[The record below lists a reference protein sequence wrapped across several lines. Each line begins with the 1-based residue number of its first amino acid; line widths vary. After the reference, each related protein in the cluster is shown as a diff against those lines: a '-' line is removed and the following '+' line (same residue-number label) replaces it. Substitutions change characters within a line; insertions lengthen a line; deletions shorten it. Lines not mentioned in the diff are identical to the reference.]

1 MNAIGATAS
10 HGPDRDKSSHSMK
23 SPLVASLMLH
33 GFLILL
39 FSGAF
44 FFFSKPIEIPSEP
57 MAVEIL
63 PVTEKAQSNIEAPV
77 QKKMKE
83 PEEVTEEPPPMARSV
98 EQNIAP
104 KAETPKP
111 KPVEREKVEDVKK
124 PEPSPIPLKKAE
136 VAEKKVTEKPK
147 PPEKKPEAAKKE
159 EVKKEDEKPAE
170 DAAEFSSVLKN
181 LVGDEQAEPT
191 PDSVPRDTPRQA
203 PQLTSP
209 APLGAQLSMSEM
221 DALRAQL
228 AQCWIV
234 PAGARDA
241 EGLVVDIEVNV
252 AADKTVT
259 SARVVDQ
266 LRYGSDAVFR
276 AAADSAMRALKSPS
290 CTPLA
295 LPDGKY
301 EQWKDMTVQFD
312 PKNMF

>member
-1 MNAIGATAS
+1 MNATLSAS
-10 HGPDRDKSSHSMK
+10 QGPERDTKSSSMK
-23 SPLVASLMLH
+23 SPLVASLVFH

-44 FFFSKPIEIPSEP
+44 FIFSKPVEIPSEP
-57 MAVEIL
+57 MSVEIL
-63 PVTEKAQSNIEAPV
+63 PVTETASSLTEAPIA
-77 QKKMKE
+77 KKTKE
-83 PEEVTEEPPPMARSV
+83 PEEISEEPPPMAKV
-98 EQNIAP
+98 MEPNVTP
-104 KAETPKP
+104 KSEPPKP
-111 KPVEREKVEDVKK
+111 KPAEREKIEDVKK
-124 PEPSPIPLKKAE
+124 PEATPIPLKKAE
-136 VAEKKVTEKPK
+136 VADKKRAEKPK

-159 EVKKEDEKPAE
+159 EVKKEEEKPVE

-241 EGLVVDIEVNV
+241 EGLLVDIEVTV

-259 SARVVDQ
+259 SSRVVDQ
-266 LRYGSDAVFR
+266 LRYGADGVFR
-276 AAADSAMRALKSPS
+276 AAADSAMRALKSPA

-295 LPDGKY
+295 LPDNKY
-301 EQWKDMTVQFD
+301 DQWKDMTVQFD

>member
-1 MNAIGATAS
+1 MNATLTAS
-10 HGPDRDKSSHSMK
+10 QGPERDGKTPSMK
-23 SPLVASLMLH
+23 SPLMASLMLH

-77 QKKMKE
+77 AKKVK
-83 PEEVTEEPPPMARSV
+83 PEEIAEEPPPMAKAV

-104 KAETPKP
+104 KAQEPKP

-124 PEPSPIPLKKAE
+124 PEPAPKPVKKAE
-136 VAEKKVTEKPK
+136 VAEKKAPPVPDKA
-147 PPEKKPEAAKKE
+147 PEKKPEPAKSE
-159 EVKKEDEKPAE
+159 EVKAEPKPEE

-181 LVGDEQAEPT
+181 LVGDEEAEPT
-191 PDSVPRDTPRQA
+191 PDSIPRDTPRQA
-203 PQLTSP
+203 PQLTAP

-228 AQCWIV
+228 AQCWLV

-241 EGLVVDIEVNV
+241 QNLVVDIEVSV
-252 AADKTVT
+252 AMNKTVT
-259 SARVVDQ
+259 NARIVDQ

-276 AAADSAMRALKSPS
+276 AAADSAMRALKSPE

-295 LPDGKY
+295 LPDNKY
-301 EQWKDMTVQFD
+301 DQWKTMTVQFD